1 VVPQKPVEEYHLPD
15 SARIVVAA
23 RRTLEAQMALEFLL
37 PDIGDG
43 LTEAVVLRW
52 LVPVGAEVVIDES
65 IVELETDEAV
75 VGMSAPRT
83 GVVLHHGAT
92 EGEAVAV
99 GAILAGIGDP
109 GETWKPGAAGDD
121 ENIERVPLSDTRRTI
136 ARNLTRSWQE
146 IPHVTTFG
154 EADAVPI
161 LRARSNLAASSRD
174 AVPLEA
180 LLIKAV
186 LPVLEEF
193 PQFNATLQGN
203 YLLLHKNFDIG
214 FAVDTLEG
222 LMIAVVRHPNRLA
235 TYELGRKIVDLAVAA
250 RDGSIDPGDVTG
262 ATFTVSNIGAVG
274 GRYGTPIVPYGT
286 TAVLSVGRADPQPVV
301 ERDKV
306 VVARRFPLSLS
317 YDHRVIDGASGRR
330 FLSAVAAAFEG
341 YA

>member
-1 VVPQKPVEEYHLPD
+1 
-15 SARIVVAA
+15 
-23 RRTLEAQMALEFLL
+23 MAFE
-37 PDIGDG
+37 GDN
-43 LTEAVVLRW
+43 
-52 LVPVGAEVVIDES
+52 D
-65 IVELETDEAV
+65 
-75 VGMSAPRT
+75 
-83 GVVLHHGAT
+83 
-92 EGEAVAV
+92 
-99 GAILAGIGDP
+99 
-109 GETWKPGAAGDD
+109 
-121 ENIERVPLSDTRRTI
+121 NIERVPLSDTRRAI

-161 LRARSNLAASSRD
+161 LRARSDLAASSRD

-180 LLIKAV
+180 LLITAV

-193 PQFNATLQGN
+193 PQFNATLQGDD
-203 YLLLHKNFDIG
+203 LLLHKNFDIG

-222 LMIAVVRHPNRLA
+222 LMIAVIRHPDSMA
-235 TYELGRKIVDLAVAA
+235 TYDLGRKIVDLAVAA
-250 RDGSIDPGDVTG
+250 RDGSIDPGDVKG
-262 ATFTVSNIGAVG
+262 ATFTLSNIGAVG

-301 ERDKV
+301 KRDKV
-306 VVARRFPLSLS
+306 VVARFFPLSLS